1 MRKPYGAMWILVLL
15 SAVLM
20 SVPWLVPH
28 CGFLAL
34 IGLVPLLS
42 AERVA
47 SQNGVK
53 HFWIWHY
60 SCFVLWNA
68 FTTFWVCNA
77 TVGGGI
83 FAVLANSLQ
92 MSLVF
97 GLFRLSKKRLGGI
110 LPYLFLAFAWI
121 AWERWYMVSSQI
133 SWPWLVLGNAFARS
147 IRSIQWYEFTGTLG
161 GSLWIWTANL
171 AFFGL
176 MVSILEGTWFRWKA
190 FSKWSS
196 VIATVLVFALP
207 FAASAHIWHYFQED
221 SEGSVS
227 VTIAQPNFDPYE
239 KFTSLTQ
246 AQQTEI
252 LLGQFE
258 EALAAAELPSETV
271 SLALDPTADA
281 VPPLMVPRV
290 AQVSEGTPSAAG
302 VLLIA
307 PETFTGDIWLNNVS
321 GSPTWQSFQDF
332 LKRHPNANLLFGAS
346 TYRFF
351 AQRSAPS
358 ILARESG
365 SGWTESYNTAF
376 ATDTSGRI
384 EFFHKSKLVVGVEMT
399 PYPKFFVPID
409 NKLGGL
415 MGRCIGQKEISC
427 LHYIAGGESA
437 KAGLSHD
444 SLTAGAELSA
454 AAVPFGCAICY
465 ESVYPEYCTGYVRK
479 GAKFMTIITNDAW
492 WGDTPGYKQHASYAS
507 RRAIELRRDIARC
520 GNTGISGIIN
530 QRGEFLSHSNWWQ
543 RETLSG
549 EVNLSTKET
558 LFVRYGDIV
567 GRVSTFAFLLL
578 LAFLLVSFLIPK
590 RR

>member
-1 MRKPYGAMWILVLL
+1 MRKPYGAMWIMVLL

-20 SVPWLVPH
+20 SLPWLVPH

-83 FAVLANSLQ
+83 FAVLANALQ
-92 MSLVF
+92 MSVVF

-110 LPYLFLAFAWI
+110 LPYLFLALAWI

-161 GSLWIWTANL
+161 GSLWIWAANL
-171 AFFGL
+171 SAFGL
-176 MVSILEGTWFRWKA
+176 MVSILEGTWFRWKGFA
-190 FSKWSS
+190 KWSS
-196 VIATVLVFALP
+196 VIGTLLVFALP
-207 FAASAHIWHYFQED
+207 FAASAHLWHYFKED
-221 SEGSVS
+221 SEGKVA

-246 AQQTEI
+246 AQQTEV
-252 LLGQFE
+252 LLNQFE
-258 EALAAAELPSETV
+258 GSVAASTW
-271 SLALDPTADA
+271 
-281 VPPLMVPRV
+281 R
-290 AQVSEGTPSAAG
+290 G
-302 VLLIA
+302 LLIA
-307 PETFTGDIWLNNVS
+307 PETFTSDIWLTRIS
-321 GSPTWQSFQDF
+321 DSPTWKSFQKF
-332 LKRHPNANLLFGAS
+332 LKGHPGANLLFGAS
-346 TYRFF
+346 TYQYF

-365 SGWTESYNTAF
+365 SGWVESHNTAF
-376 ATDTSGRI
+376 ATDTSGR
-384 EFFHKSKLVVGVEMT
+384 EDFFHKSKLVVGVEMT

-415 MGRCIGQKEISC
+415 MGRCIGQPEISC
-427 LHYIAGGESA
+427 LHYRPGGES
-437 KAGLSHD
+437 
-444 SLTAGAELSA
+444 TAE
-454 AAVPFGCAICY
+454 VPFGCAVCY

-479 GAKFMTIITNDAW
+479 GAEFMTIITNDAW
-492 WGDTPGYKQHASYAS
+492 WGNTPGYKQHASYAS
-507 RRAIELRRDIARC
+507 LRAIELRRDIARC
-520 GNTGISGIIN
+520 GNTGISGVIN
-530 QRGEFLSHSNWWQ
+530 QRGEYLSQSNWWQ

-549 EVNLSTKET
+549 EVNLSKRET
-558 LFVRYGDIV
+558 FFVRYGDIV
-567 GRVSTFAFLLL
+567 GRISTFAFLLL
-578 LAFLLVSFLIPK
+578 LAYLLIALLIPS

>member
-20 SVPWLVPH
+20 SLPWLVPH
-28 CGFLAL
+28 LGPLAL

-83 FAVLANSLQ
+83 FAVLANALQ
-92 MSLVF
+92 MSVVF

-110 LPYLFLAFAWI
+110 LPYLFLALAWI
-121 AWERWYMVSSQI
+121 AWERWYMVSAQI

-161 GSLWIWTANL
+161 GSLWIWAANL
-171 AFFGL
+171 SAFGL
-176 MVSILEGTWFRWKA
+176 MVSILEGTWFRWKGFA
-190 FSKWSS
+190 KWSS
-196 VIATVLVFALP
+196 VIGTLLVFALP
-207 FAASAHIWHYFQED
+207 FAASAHLWHYFKED
-221 SEGSVS
+221 SEGKVA

-246 AQQTEI
+246 AQQTDV
-252 LLGQFE
+252 LLGQFS
-258 EALAAAELPSETV
+258 EALAAGDS
-271 SLALDPTADA
+271 S
-281 VPPLMVPRV
+281 V
-290 AQVSEGTPSAAG
+290 AASTWRG
-302 VLLIA
+302 LLIA
-307 PETFTGDIWLNNVS
+307 PETFTSDIWLTRIS
-321 GSPTWQSFQDF
+321 DSPTWKSFQKF
-332 LKRHPNANLLFGAS
+332 LKGHPGANLLFGAS
-346 TYRFF
+346 TYQYF

-365 SGWTESYNTAF
+365 SGWVESHNTAF
-376 ATDTSGRI
+376 ATDTSGRE

-415 MGRCIGQKEISC
+415 MGRCIGQPEISC
-427 LHYIAGGESA
+427 LHYRPGGES
-437 KAGLSHD
+437 
-444 SLTAGAELSA
+444 TAE
-454 AAVPFGCAICY
+454 VPFGCAVCY

-479 GAKFMTIITNDAW
+479 GAEFMTIITNDAW
-492 WGDTPGYKQHASYAS
+492 WGNTPGYKQHASYAS
-507 RRAIELRRDIARC
+507 LRAIELRRDIARC
-520 GNTGISGIIN
+520 GNTGISGVIN
-530 QRGEFLSHSNWWQ
+530 QRGEYLSQSNWWQ
-543 RETLSG
+543 RETLNG
-549 EVNLSTKET
+549 EVNLSKHET
-558 LFVRYGDIV
+558 FFVRYGDIV
-567 GRVSTFAFLLL
+567 GRISTFAFLLM
-578 LAFLLVSFLIPK
+578 LASLLVLFLIPK

>member
-20 SVPWLVPH
+20 SLPWLVPH

-83 FAVLANSLQ
+83 FAVLANALQ
-92 MSLVF
+92 MSVVF

-110 LPYLFLAFAWI
+110 LPYLFLALAWI
-121 AWERWYMVSSQI
+121 AWERWYMVSAQI

-161 GSLWIWTANL
+161 GSLWIWAANL
-171 AFFGL
+171 SAFGL
-176 MVSILEGTWFRWKA
+176 MVSILEGTWFRWKGFA
-190 FSKWSS
+190 KWSS
-196 VIATVLVFALP
+196 VIATLLVFALP
-207 FAASAHIWHYFQED
+207 FAASAHLWRSFEED
-221 SEGSVS
+221 SEGTVA
-227 VTIAQPNFDPYE
+227 VTIAQPNFDPYQ

-246 AQQTEI
+246 EQQTDI

-258 EALAAAELPSETV
+258 EALAADS
-271 SLALDPTADA
+271 
-281 VPPLMVPRV
+281 
-290 AQVSEGTPSAAG
+290 SAT
-302 VLLIA
+302 LLIA
-307 PETFTGDIWLNNVS
+307 PETFTGDIWLNNIS
-321 GSPTWQSFQDF
+321 SSPTWKSFQAF
-332 LKRHPNANLLFGAS
+332 LKGHPDANLLFGAS
-346 TYRFF
+346 TYRYY

-365 SGWTESYNTAF
+365 SGWVENHNTAF
-376 ATDTSGRI
+376 VTDTSGR
-384 EFFHKSKLVVGVEMT
+384 EELFHKSKLVVGVEMT

-415 MGRCIGQKEISC
+415 MGRCIGQPEISC
-427 LHYIAGGESA
+427 LHYRSGGEPTGESA
-437 KAGLSHD
+437 AAPAGL
-444 SLTAGAELSA
+444 
-454 AAVPFGCAICY
+454 PFGCAVCY

-479 GAKFMTIITNDAW
+479 GAEFMTIITNDAW

-507 RRAIELRRDIARC
+507 LRAIELRRDIARC

-530 QRGEFLSHSNWWQ
+530 QRGEFLSQSNWWQ
-543 RETLSG
+543 RETMNG
-549 EVNLSTKET
+549 EVNLSKRET
-558 LFVRYGDIV
+558 FFVRYGDIV
-567 GRVSTFAFLLL
+567 GRISTFAFLLM
-578 LAFLLVSFLIPK
+578 LAFLLVSFLVPK

>member
-20 SVPWLVPH
+20 SLPWLVPH

-47 SQNGVK
+47 TQNGVK

-83 FAVLANSLQ
+83 FAVLANALQ

-190 FSKWSS
+190 FAKWSS
-196 VIATVLVFALP
+196 AIATVLVFALP

-221 SEGSVS
+221 SEGKVA

-258 EALAAAELPSETV
+258 EALADEPSE
-271 SLALDPTADA
+271 A
-281 VPPLMVPRV
+281 
-290 AQVSEGTPSAAG
+290 GT
-302 VLLIA
+302 LLIA

-332 LKRHPNANLLFGAS
+332 LKRHPKANLLFGAS
-346 TYRFF
+346 TYKYF

-384 EFFHKSKLVVGVEMT
+384 EYFHKSKLVVGVEMT

-427 LHYIAGGESA
+427 LHYKDCG
-437 KAGLSHD
+437 
-444 SLTAGAELSA
+444 A
-454 AAVPFGCAICY
+454 AAGEPSEAAATSVPFGCAICY

-507 RRAIELRRDIARC
+507 LRAIELRRDIARC

-530 QRGEFLSHSNWWQ
+530 QRGEFLSNSNWWQ

-567 GRVSTFAFLLL
+567 GRISTFAFLLL
-578 LAFLLVSFLIPK
+578 LAFLLVSFLIP
-590 RR
+590 RRR